1 MAVKDHLSYPVDLS
15 DSNCSSF
22 ILASVKFYKSLYKNR
37 NCGFCHLAAV
47 NVLMLFFLSEWDDV
61 VVVRQRR
68 PATLICTHT
77 PVEDAITINWK
88 AKSIGAE
95 EWQLVLSASKEK
107 TFFGSAFKTSMQLTD
122 PNFIDTGVFS
132 LSFLP
137 KMEDSGLYSCLV
149 MQKERILK
157 EKTILLAILTGR
169 KTTNS
174 GINYAFAHTQ
184 RSYHLGQQ
192 EVERIVL

>member
-1 MAVKDHLSYPVDLS
+1 MAD
-15 DSNCSSF
+15 
-22 ILASVKFYKSLYKNR
+22 
-37 NCGFCHLAAV
+37 V
-47 NVLMLFFLSEWDDV
+47 NVLMSFFLSEWDDV
-61 VVVRQRR
+61 VVVRQSR

-77 PVEDAITINWK
+77 PVGDAITINWK

-95 EWQLVLSASKEK
+95 EWQLLLSASKEK
-107 TFFGSAFKTSMQLTD
+107 KFSGRASKTPMRLTD

-137 KMEDSGLYSCLV
+137 KMEDAGLYSCLV
-149 MQKERILK
+149 MQKEMLK
-157 EKTILLAILTGR
+157 ERIFLLAILTGR

-184 RSYHLGQQ
+184 RS
-192 EVERIVL
+192 